1 MKGISDS
8 LAAAGQVMTE
18 QDLVL
23 SVLSGLGVEYDP
35 VVIYLTARQD
45 LITLSEAQF
54 LLLTQEQ
61 RLEQLNAASSIDI
74 SSASAHFTSSS
85 DRKVQRGGNNSGRG
99 GRGGRGKGGQRNRY
113 VCDSSWYFDTGATNH
128 VTPDHSNLGQK
139 SEYKG
144 NAKIAASLSSH
155 TSTKWHSR
163 T

>member
-1 MKGISDS
+1 MKGISDC

-61 RLEQLNAASSIDI
+61 RLEQLHAASTIDL
-74 SSASAHFTSSS
+74 SSASAHYAGS
-85 DRKVQRGGNNSGRG
+85 DRKIQRGGNNSGRG
-99 GRGGRGKGGQRNRY
+99 GHRGGRGKGSPRNKY
-113 VCDSSWYFDTGATNH
+113 VWYFDTGATNH
-128 VTPDHSNLGQK
+128 VTPDHANLGQK

-144 NAKIAASLSSH
+144 KATIAASMSTY
-155 TSTKWHSR
+155 TSTKWN